1 MKFGFKKMLLMAAMI
16 IILIA
21 FLIMVSHRNLVGEV
35 ACLGATGALFMATR
49 RKQNH

>member
-21 FLIMVSHRNLVGEV
+21 FLIMVSQRNLVGEV
-35 ACLGATGALFMATR
+35 VCLGATGALFMATR

>member
-1 MKFGFKKMLLMAAMI
+1 MKFGFKKILLMATMI

-21 FLIMVSHRNLVGEV
+21 FLIMVSQRNLVGEV
-35 ACLGATGALFMATR
+35 VCLGATGVLFMATR